1 VCAAD
6 LIHSV
11 HKKIVTTGRNSS
23 SEHFDMLPF
32 IGLLMCVLG
41 VLLFVTLSVAA
52 LALGPNVKEGWLP
65 LDAQD
70 KKKTPI
76 LLEWDG
82 KLAVIHNENQLKSIE
97 AFLEANGKT
106 TPELLNF
113 LTETMAKRKTHYV
126 LFAVRPS
133 GFKNFQLL
141 ADEFRDRKVDVGYE
155 PIPQDKNVRL
165 LKASK

>member
-1 VCAAD
+1 
-6 LIHSV
+6 
-11 HKKIVTTGRNSS
+11 VTASRNLS

-65 LDAQD
+65 IDTQD
-70 KKKTPI
+70 RTKVPI

-82 KLAVIHNENQLKSIE
+82 NSAVIHSGNQLKSIE
-97 AFLEANGKT
+97 TFLGPDDKN
-106 TPELLNF
+106 TPELSSF
-113 LTETMAKRKTHYV
+113 LAEMSSKRKTHYV

-141 ADEFRDRKVDVGYE
+141 ADKFREKKVDLGYE
-155 PIPQDKNVRL
+155 PIPQEKKVRL

>member
-1 VCAAD
+1 MAN
-6 LIHSV
+6 
-11 HKKIVTTGRNSS
+11 VTTS
-23 SEHFDMLPF
+23 SEHFDLLPF

-65 LDAQD
+65 LDGQD
-70 KKKTPI
+70 RKKIPI

-82 KLAVIHNENQLKSIE
+82 KSAVIHSGNQLKTIE
-97 AFLEANGKT
+97 AFLEPGDKNS
-106 TPELLNF
+106 PELLNF
-113 LTETMAKRKTHYV
+113 LTEMTAKRKTHYV

-141 ADEFRDRKVDVGYE
+141 ADEFRGKKVDVGYE

-165 LKASK
+165 LKPSK

>member
-1 VCAAD
+1 MITAR
-6 LIHSV
+6 
-11 HKKIVTTGRNSS
+11 RNSS
-23 SEHFDMLPF
+23 SEHFDLLPF

-70 KKKTPI
+70 RNKIPI

-82 KLAVIHNENQLKSIE
+82 ESAVIHSGNQLKSIQ
-97 AFLEANGKT
+97 AFLDPGDKN
-106 TPELLNF
+106 TPELLTF
-113 LTETMAKRKTHYV
+113 LSEMIAKRKTHYV

-141 ADEFRDRKVDVGYE
+141 ADKFREKKVDVGYE

-165 LKASK
+165 LKSSK

>member
-1 VCAAD
+1 M
-6 LIHSV
+6 
-11 HKKIVTTGRNSS
+11 NSS
-23 SEHFDMLPF
+23 SEHFDVLPF

-52 LALGPNVKEGWLP
+52 LALGPNAKEGWLP
-65 LDAQD
+65 LDGQD
-70 KKKTPI
+70 RNKTPI

-82 KLAVIHNENQLKSIE
+82 KSAVIHNGNQLKSIGV
-97 AFLEANGKT
+97 FVDSSDKR

-113 LTETMAKRKTHYV
+113 LAEMTAKRKTHYV

-141 ADEFRDRKVDVGYE
+141 ADEFRDKKVDVGYE

-165 LKASK
+165 LKAPK

>member
-1 VCAAD
+1 
-6 LIHSV
+6 
-11 HKKIVTTGRNSS
+11 
-23 SEHFDMLPF
+23 MLPF

-65 LDAQD
+65 LAAQD
-70 KKKTPI
+70 TKKVPI

-82 KLAVIHNENQLKSIE
+82 SSAVIHTGDQLKSIE
-97 AFLEANGKT
+97 TFMSPDDKN
-106 TPELLNF
+106 TPELSSFVAEMNS
-113 LTETMAKRKTHYV
+113 KRKTHYV

-141 ADEFRDRKVDVGYE
+141 ADKFREKKVDVGYE
-155 PIPQDKNVRL
+155 PIPQDRKVRL
-165 LKASK
+165 LKTSK

>member
-1 VCAAD
+1 VA
-6 LIHSV
+6 
-11 HKKIVTTGRNSS
+11 TGRNSS
-23 SEHFDMLPF
+23 SEHFDVLPF

-52 LALGPNVKEGWLP
+52 LALGPNAKEGWLP
-65 LDAQD
+65 LDGQD
-70 KKKTPI
+70 RKKTPI
-76 LLEWDG
+76 LIEWDG
-82 KLAVIHNENQLKSIE
+82 KSAVIHNGNHLKSVE
-97 AFLEANGKT
+97 VFLESSEKK

-113 LTETMAKRKTHYV
+113 LKEMTAKRQTHYV

-141 ADEFRDRKVDVGYE
+141 ADEFRDRRVDVGYE

-165 LKASK
+165 LKAAQ

>member
-1 VCAAD
+1 M
-6 LIHSV
+6 
-11 HKKIVTTGRNSS
+11 VTARTNSS

-70 KKKTPI
+70 RKKAPI

-82 KLAVIHNENQLKSIE
+82 ESAVIHNGNQLQSME
-97 AFLEANGKT
+97 AFLESSGKA
-106 TPELLNF
+106 TPELTNF
-113 LTETMAKRKTHYV
+113 LTETTTKRKTHYV

-141 ADEFRDRKVDVGYE
+141 ADEFRVRKVDVGYE

-165 LKASK
+165 LKAAK

>member
-1 VCAAD
+1 MR
-6 LIHSV
+6 
-11 HKKIVTTGRNSS
+11 RNDST
-23 SEHFDMLPF
+23 EHFDMLPF
-32 IGLLMCVLG
+32 IGLLMCILG

-65 LDAQD
+65 VQSTDR
-70 KKKTPI
+70 KKVPI

-82 KLAVIHNENQLKSIE
+82 SVAIIHHGSELSKVV
-97 AFLEANGKT
+97 AFSSSKNTA
-106 TPELLNF
+106 ELSGFIND
-113 LTETMAKRKTHYV
+113 MVAKRNTHYV

-141 ADEFRDRKVDVGYE
+141 ADQFRDKRVDVGYE

-165 LKASK
+165 LKGSQ